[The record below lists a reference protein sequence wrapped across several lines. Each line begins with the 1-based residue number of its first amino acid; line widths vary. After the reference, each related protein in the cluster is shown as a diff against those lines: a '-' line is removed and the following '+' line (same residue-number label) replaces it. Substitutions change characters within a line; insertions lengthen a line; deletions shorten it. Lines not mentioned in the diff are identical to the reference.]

1 MPGQMVQMIIEV
13 DNQYCSADVPTIDI
27 AVTNVVGMRSN
38 QNSTSDSR
46 TMFSKSINGLRAG
59 DKCTG
64 NEAIRESF
72 PLQSNQELKPTCSG
86 KLLSS
91 EFSLSVTLR
100 HDISCE
106 CCSDQV
112 GASIPVVSIML
123 CRLFFLLC
131 ICTRCLLSSRQ
142 IGPHSKCPSP
152 TLHSPMILPT
162 LNLTE
167 CNRAILSKDI
177 HPSKATPLNN
187 KDIHLSNKDTR
198 LSSRAT
204 LHNSRDIHLS
214 SRDILHRSR

>member
-1 MPGQMVQMIIEV
+1 MVQMIIEV

-27 AVTNVVGMRSN
+27 AITNVVGMRSN

-46 TMFSKSINGLRAG
+46 TMFSKSINGLKAG

-91 EFSLSVTLR
+91 DFSLSVTLR

-112 GASIPVVSIML
+112 LASIPVVSIMI
-123 CRLFFLLC
+123 CRLFSLLC
-131 ICTRCLLSSRQ
+131 ICTRCLLSSRPT
-142 IGPHSKCPSP
+142 GPHSKCPSP

-167 CNRAILSKDI
+167 CNRAILNKDI
-177 HPSKATPLNN
+177 PLNN
-187 KDIHLSNKDTR
+187 KDIPHNKVTP
-198 LSSRAT
+198 
-204 LHNSRDIHLS
+204 HNSRDIHLS
-214 SRDILHRSR
+214 SKATPHNSKDILRRS